1 MRDGFQT
8 ARSWAKRPVIS
19 WVAASSGNQNMRELP
34 DTNATKMQECVVIC
48 TVGRQEWHG
57 MAVNLVKIFC
67 KRLSFMC
74 PNSSKFIQHR
84 LRLIIQLI
92 RHCWGLGPIYTHN
105 IHIYSIHQLNLV
117 QPYSICLL
125 IIKLH
130 SLLVCLS
137 SYVLTVHHSVTSW
150 VPHSNGTGPL
160 CKLLLYSEHQ
170 RNTHTVYTNWRSN
183 IFKLH

>member
-1 MRDGFQT
+1 MSSCILRQPKH
-8 ARSWAKRPVIS
+8 ARIAWH
-19 WVAASSGNQNMRELP
+19 QC
-34 DTNATKMQECVVIC
+34 DC

-170 RNTHTVYTNWRSN
+170 RNTHKRQCATPRTLRWLMGYCWGPNSETCVPLQGLSM
-183 IFKLH
+183 F

>member
-1 MRDGFQT
+1 MSSCILRQPKHARIAWHQCDKNARMCSNLYCRQT
-8 ARSWAKRPVIS
+8 
-19 WVAASSGNQNMRELP
+19 
-34 DTNATKMQECVVIC
+34 
-48 TVGRQEWHG
+48 G

-170 RNTHTVYTNWRSN
+170 CNTHTVYTNWRSN